1 MNFRSLSIFI
11 TVCEERSM
19 TAAARRLH
27 LAQPSVSMAI
37 RDLEAEYDCVF
48 FERLS
53 KRLYLTEAG
62 QQFYDY
68 AQRMRSIQEEMD
80 ACFHARTYARQL
92 RIGSSITIASTV
104 LFPLLHQFNQ
114 ERPALQLQ
122 TKVLSTYAV
131 EEAVM
136 DNMLDLAL
144 IEGTP
149 RNAALTAITL
159 CEDKMAL
166 VCAPDHPLANQK
178 TIELNVLQDLPFLT
192 REENSATR
200 SITESLFTL
209 NHLKLR
215 PAVESVSNHALI
227 EAVRSGMGISI
238 LPRRLV
244 LPFLQRK
251 ELYELTLNDHPLD
264 REWYLIHHSRK
275 ALTAPMQEFINFVLK
290 SKL

>member
-131 EEAVM
+131 EEFFFFFFSIFLFVYVQTSWRSSARQIIRWPTKKRSSSM
-136 DNMLDLAL
+136 CFR
-144 IEGTP
+144 I
-149 RNAALTAITL
+149 
-159 CEDKMAL
+159 C
-166 VCAPDHPLANQK
+166 
-178 TIELNVLQDLPFLT
+178 PFSP
-192 REENSATR
+192 E
-200 SITESLFTL
+200 
-209 NHLKLR
+209 K
-215 PAVESVSNHALI
+215 
-227 EAVRSGMGISI
+227 
-238 LPRRLV
+238 
-244 LPFLQRK
+244 K
-251 ELYELTLNDHPLD
+251 
-264 REWYLIHHSRK
+264 
-275 ALTAPMQEFINFVLK
+275 TAPPAASPRACSPCIT
-290 SKL
+290 